1 MRVSFLYITKSRT
14 LSTQG
19 SAAFLLLAQEKKKE
33 RTPIENDRFYPPPP
47 PPTLY
52 NACFPFSATA
62 IPFGCMYVCTHALF
76 AITDIY
82 LLLLLLL
89 LVTIWEGGGRRC
101 CCWVLGYSIQ
111 CDSFSRFGSF
121 FRVHACM
128 HAVSSAFSYLS
139 LSLLGYIA
147 SHNNNN
153 NNNHHH
159 HRGQFPPLPPIRTS
173 VLARPCPSLF
183 FLNAAKNDDG
193 DGEVLV
199 FFNGCARMDGLG
211 VGIFTD
217 LCSAL
222 PSPVSSPPPQNIR
235 ARWRP
240 RRIEITALFPVNGLL
255 DLDGLVAIA
264 LPPNVRG

>member
-1 MRVSFLYITKSRT
+1 MFHFFT
-14 LSTQG
+14 LRK
-19 SAAFLLLAQEKKKE
+19 AAHYLLKAALPFFFSLKRRRKKE
-33 RTPIENDRFYPPPP
+33 PPLKMTVFTPPPP